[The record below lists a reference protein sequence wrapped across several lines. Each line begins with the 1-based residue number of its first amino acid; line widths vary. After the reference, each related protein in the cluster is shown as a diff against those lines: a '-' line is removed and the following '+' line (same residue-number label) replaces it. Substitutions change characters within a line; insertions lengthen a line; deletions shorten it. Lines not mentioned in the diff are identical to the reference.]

1 MTTAEAGLLRCGL
14 FVHND
19 EGTHSGF
26 KLVPEDTTLE
36 ELRNMTSACGILQWW
51 REEQLDL
58 YAMQDRRPCSEEQ
71 YGQKLMDLC
80 HPDRSLYLLLRPRGF
95 LCLAT
100 SCLAALEKRDQLAAQ
115 EPEDGHNQD
124 TRALPYQ
131 QACSAPASGS
141 GLVAASGFRG
151 LQLSNIAH
159 SDSSAQA
166 ISPTPVISPPPGSPL
181 RDPMQLCGSGR
192 WTAAETERLIDG
204 VELYGTRWQRIA
216 SHCDLE
222 HKARPSP
229 SGPST
234 TLKCK
239 WTNIKNGVVGRHA
252 MRFPLS
258 DHYFRK
264 VLEIMDRERMITHI

>member
-1 MTTAEAGLLRCGL
+1 MTTAEAGLLRCVL

-36 ELRNMTSACGILQWW
+36 ELRNMTSACGILQVTISCVYIMRVAKSLTFARQTITFEFFTRLQWW

-115 EPEDGHNQD
+115 EPEDGYNQD

-141 GLVAASGFRG
+141 GLVAASGSERLLILCPEGLPSRDNSGKHVIHARGFILRFQIYIKFTSFATNDGISGSSDCVSGFR
-151 LQLSNIAH
+151 LV
-159 SDSSAQA
+159 SSIEDA
-166 ISPTPVISPPPGSPL
+166 VIVCCPL
-181 RDPMQLCGSGR
+181 RP
-192 WTAAETERLIDG
+192 
-204 VELYGTRWQRIA
+204 
-216 SHCDLE
+216 
-222 HKARPSP
+222 
-229 SGPST
+229 
-234 TLKCK
+234 
-239 WTNIKNGVVGRHA
+239 
-252 MRFPLS
+252 
-258 DHYFRK
+258 
-264 VLEIMDRERMITHI
+264 